1 MHTTLLQSLKKCY
14 SSSSSKAKSVLRFTI
29 ASGIVK
35 KYKCMKE
42 LGFKSVCLKGRLICG
57 RKAIAHA
64 KTIHNVKK
72 IQNFFYRDDV
82 SRATAGKK
90 ETVTKKQDKK
100 QKRYLLDTLYNL
112 HKR

>member
-1 MHTTLLQSLKKCY
+1 MFMHTTLLQSIRKSY

-35 KYKCMKE
+35 KYKCMQE
-42 LGFKSVCLKGRLICG
+42 LGFKSLGLKGRIICG

-64 KTIHNVKK
+64 KTIHNINK

-90 ETVTKKQDKK
+90 ETVTRKQIKNRK
-100 QKRYLLDTLYNL
+100 GQVLS
-112 HKR
+112 